1 MLGILVFLL
10 LQGTTTSQL
19 LSLNLVSL
27 KVPIFLFLF
36 LFGFLSLGFMEWDL
50 MLVG

>member
-1 MLGILVFLL
+1 MFLL

-27 KVPIFLFLF
+27 KVSIFLFLF
-36 LFGFLSLGFMEWDL
+36 QFLSLVFMEWDL
-50 MLVG
+50 IMVG

>member
-1 MLGILVFLL
+1 MLGVLVFLL

-36 LFGFLSLGFMEWDL
+36 GFLSLGFMEWDL
-50 MLVG
+50 IMVG